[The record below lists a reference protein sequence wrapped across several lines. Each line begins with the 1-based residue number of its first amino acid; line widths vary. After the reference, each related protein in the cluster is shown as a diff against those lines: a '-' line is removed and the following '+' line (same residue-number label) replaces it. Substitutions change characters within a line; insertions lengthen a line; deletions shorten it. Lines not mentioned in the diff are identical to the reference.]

1 MSKTLEIVRK
11 LEDNNIE
18 VLGYN
23 DDDDKEE
30 DEIVLDDE
38 LYIKIENEQLVLYR
52 DEYHYINGQYSVEI
66 LKTSNI
72 DEIIKK
78 VQN

>member
-1 MSKTLEIVRK
+1 MMKALEIVRK

-23 DDDDKEE
+23 DDKEE
-30 DEIVLDDE
+30 DDEIVLDDD
-38 LYIKIENEQLVLYR
+38 LYIKIEEDKLVLYR
-52 DEYHYINGQYSVEI
+52 DEYHYINGQFSVEI
-66 LKTSNI
+66 LKTNNI

>member
-1 MSKTLEIVRK
+1 MKTLDIVKK

-23 DDDDKEE
+23 EDDKEEE
-30 DEIVLDDE
+30 DEIVLDDD
-38 LYIKIENEQLVLYR
+38 LYIKIEEDKLVLYR
-52 DEYHYINGQYSVEI
+52 DEYHYINGQFSVEI
-66 LKTSNI
+66 LKTNNI

-78 VQN
+78 VKN